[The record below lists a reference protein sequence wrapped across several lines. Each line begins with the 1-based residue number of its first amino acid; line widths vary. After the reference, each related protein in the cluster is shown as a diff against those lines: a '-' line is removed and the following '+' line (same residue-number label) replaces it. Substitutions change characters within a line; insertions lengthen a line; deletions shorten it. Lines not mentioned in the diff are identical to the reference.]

1 MIVLAFWDCAAGTAP
16 RQPAGRRRRL
26 LTARTTEAIAFRVV
40 SWAECKNYIEG
51 IVGYLPIPYKDQEL
65 AFGKR
70 CATFFLFP
78 VSNPSWLSDLGEV

>member
-1 MIVLAFWDCAAGTAP
+1 MIVFALW
-16 RQPAGRRRRL
+16 
-26 LTARTTEAIAFRVV
+26 TARPGRPRDSRRDAGATFYRPDVRGNCPSRS

-51 IVGYLPIPYKDQEL
+51 IVGYRPNPYKDQEL
-65 AFGKR
+65 AFGTR